1 MPPYSSLRT
10 FIQALT
16 TGRTNITY
24 VLEQMA
30 SDPGCKQ
37 RLAGEIAQPGAFSH
51 PISQTLHQELIQSG
65 MTEPEVAHMERWPN
79 EQKESVR
86 TQIDSA
92 WKNGQPLHFSW
103 ELHDGDDP
111 ATELRRDANQDVRIV
126 FRSPRKGV
134 RITSRINLGEIM
146 VEV

>member
-30 SDPGCKQ
+30 SDPSCRE
-37 RLAGEIAQPGAFSH
+37 RLGPEVSRPSSFSH
-51 PISQTLHQELIQSG
+51 PISSALHQELIQAG

-79 EQKESVR
+79 EQKELVR
-86 TQIDSA
+86 SQIDAA
-92 WKNGQPLHFSW
+92 WKSGGPIHFSW

-134 RITSRINLGEIM
+134 RITSRLNLGEVM
-146 VEV
+146 VDV